1 MSYRPMYMEAW
12 YWDLHFGMDVYRDE
26 TAAELHRLHD
36 KLNSSFAHMDRVL
49 ERRYRRLARYF
60 ND

>member
-1 MSYRPMYMEAW
+1 MYMEAW